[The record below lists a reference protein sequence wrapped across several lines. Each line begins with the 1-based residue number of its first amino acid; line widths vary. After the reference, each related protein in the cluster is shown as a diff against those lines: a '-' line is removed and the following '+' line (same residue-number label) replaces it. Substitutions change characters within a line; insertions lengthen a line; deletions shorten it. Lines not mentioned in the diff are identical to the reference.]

1 MDTKKLIN
9 LAIEGNVD
17 KIKEYRKEL
26 VSLIN
31 AKNLH
36 SMRVKST
43 LERVKLIPGVDEEIT
58 RFTKEIEDD
67 EKVIKD
73 AEDAIS
79 IIDKWAF

>member
-1 MDTKKLIN
+1 MDTKKLTN

-26 VSLIN
+26 VHLIN

-36 SMRVKST
+36 LMRVKST
-43 LERVKLIPGVDEEIT
+43 LERVKLIPGTDEEVT

-67 EKVIKD
+67 EKIMKD

>member
-1 MDTKKLIN
+1 MDTKKLTN

-26 VSLIN
+26 VGLIN
-31 AKNLH
+31 TKNLQ
-36 SMRVKST
+36 SMRIKSV
-43 LERVKLIPGVDEEIT
+43 LERVKLIPGTDEEVT
-58 RFTKEIEDD
+58 RFTKEFEDC
-67 EKVIKD
+67 ERIIKD

>member
-1 MDTKKLIN
+1 MDTKKLTN

-31 AKNLH
+31 TKNLQ
-36 SMRVKST
+36 SMRNKSV
-43 LERVKLIPGVDEEIT
+43 LERVKLIPGTDEEVT

-67 EKVIKD
+67 EKIMKD

>member
-1 MDTKKLIN
+1 MDTKKLTN

-31 AKNLH
+31 TKNLH
-36 SMRVKST
+36 LMRIKSV
-43 LERVKLIPGVDEEIT
+43 LERVKLVPGADEEVT
-58 RFTKEIEDD
+58 RFTKEIEDC
-67 EKVIKD
+67 ERIIKD

>member
-1 MDTKKLIN
+1 MDTKKLTN

-31 AKNLH
+31 AKNLL
-36 SMRVKST
+36 SMRTKNI
-43 LERVKLIPGVDEEIT
+43 LERVKLVPGADEEVT
-58 RFTKEIEDD
+58 RFTKEFKDCERI
-67 EKVIKD
+67 IKD

>member
-1 MDTKKLIN
+1 MDTKKLTN

-31 AKNLH
+31 TKNLQ
-36 SMRVKST
+36 SMRIKSV
-43 LERVKLIPGVDEEIT
+43 LERVKLVPGANEEVT
-58 RFTKEIEDD
+58 RFTKEFEDC
-67 EKVIKD
+67 ERIIKD
-73 AEDAIS
+73 AKDAIS

>member
-1 MDTKKLIN
+1 MDTKKLTN

-26 VSLIN
+26 VGLIN
-31 AKNLH
+31 AKNLL
-36 SMRVKST
+36 SMRTKNI
-43 LERVKLIPGVDEEIT
+43 LERVKLVPGADEEVT
-58 RFTKEIEDD
+58 RFTKEFEDC
-67 EKVIKD
+67 ERIIKD

>member
-1 MDTKKLIN
+1 MDTKKLTN

-31 AKNLH
+31 TKNLQ
-36 SMRVKST
+36 SMRIRSV
-43 LERVKLIPGVDEEIT
+43 LERVKLVPGADEEVT
-58 RFTKEIEDD
+58 RFTKEFEDC
-67 EKVIKD
+67 ERIIKD

>member
-1 MDTKKLIN
+1 MDTKKLTN
-9 LAIEGNVD
+9 LAIEGNAD

-31 AKNLH
+31 AKNLL
-36 SMRVKST
+36 SMRTKNI
-43 LERVKLIPGVDEEIT
+43 LERVKLVPGADEEVT
-58 RFTKEIEDD
+58 RFTKEFEDC
-67 EKVIKD
+67 ERIIKD